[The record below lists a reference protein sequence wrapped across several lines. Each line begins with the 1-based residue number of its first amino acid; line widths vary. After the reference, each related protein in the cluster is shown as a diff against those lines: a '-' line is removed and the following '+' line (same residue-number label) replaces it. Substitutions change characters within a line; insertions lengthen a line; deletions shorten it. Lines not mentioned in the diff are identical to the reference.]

1 MDAAAGPLVLA
12 RHHLERGRPDLA
24 LAALEHVTSG
34 EVEGL
39 EFWRLRSDT
48 LLQLRLWAEA
58 RDAAR
63 AGLDRALDD
72 VHLLEVLALAYSG
85 LRKKK
90 EALAA
95 IEAALQSQPDNPGLH
110 VQKAFLLTRH
120 AQNAIGFASY
130 RRARAAAKNALELD
144 PDLVP
149 AHIARLQVAVASGE
163 RRASELAAHLLE
175 LAPENEQAHFLAGV
189 ALTNRGR
196 VGVGVRHYREAAR
209 LDPEDPD
216 AARFLR
222 GSKTLAHP
230 VASVLRLFW
239 RLGPLPVLLT
249 VFILVLGSL
258 VLFLTT
264 GIELPIAIL
273 GILFIPFFWYL
284 FFVGTIARGNH
295 SRRS

>member
-12 RHHLERGRPDLA
+12 RHHLDRGRPDLG
-24 LAALEHVTSG
+24 LTALEGVTSG
-34 EVEGL
+34 EVETL
-39 EFWRLRSDT
+39 EFWRLRADA
-48 LLQLRLWAEA
+48 LLRLGRWGEA
-58 RDAAR
+58 REVAR
-63 AGLDRALDD
+63 AGLDRAPSD

-85 LRKKK
+85 LGRKK
-90 EALAA
+90 EALEA
-95 IEAALQSQPDNPGLH
+95 IGAALQSQPDDPGLH

-120 AQNAIGFASY
+120 AQNAIGLASY
-130 RRARAAAKNALELD
+130 RRARAAAERALGLD
-144 PDLVP
+144 PGLIP

-163 RRASELAAHLLE
+163 RRAPELAAGLLK
-175 LAPENEQAHFLAGV
+175 LAPENDQAHFLAGV

-196 VGVGVRHYREAAR
+196 VRAGVRHYREAAR
-209 LDPEDPD
+209 LDPEDTD

-249 VFILVLGSL
+249 IFVLVMGSL
-258 VLFLTT
+258 VLFLAT
-264 GIELPIAIL
+264 GNEWPIAIL
-273 GILFIPFFWYL
+273 GIFFIPFFWYL
-284 FFVGTIARGNH
+284 FFVGAIARGNH